1 MPFLDLQLKVNFD
14 SDSET
19 TLKSIKEL
27 DFSIY
32 FKDLVRHNA
41 LPQGGFVL
49 VENNLHE
56 NQLPLKDSWIGES
69 GVDPTLLAFAVLFF
83 HKQYGPEKKHEYK
96 FSNVDH
102 SWIELKMNA
111 KKITVT
117 NTCLDIEYG
126 GAVTYEM
133 EFKPFFEQATELINF
148 YLLLKNT
155 IPSNYKY
162 YEAFNFKS
170 FEEIF
175 EKLQNPYLRLTNK
188 LVLLENFISEE
199 EETELL
205 NTIDSNLWSSELKRR
220 VQHYGYRYNYKSK
233 VIEASM
239 HLGEVPSW
247 LTDLS
252 LKIDQQT
259 KQENK
264 LDQFIINEYLPGQG
278 ISAHIDCVP
287 CFGNTIFSLSL
298 GSGCNMVFT
307 DPKTKEKISY
317 YLPQR
322 SLLVLKDELRYEW
335 KHEIKAVKSDL
346 VNAAKIPR
354 SRRVSITFR
363 TIKKRFQ
370 T

>member
-49 VENNLHE
+49 VENNLYE

-83 HKQYGPEKKHEYK
+83 HKQYGPGKKHEYK
-96 FSNVDH
+96 FGNVDH
-102 SWIELKMNA
+102 SWVELKMNT
-111 KKITVT
+111 KTITVT

-133 EFKPFFEQATELINF
+133 EFKPFFEQAIELINF

-220 VQHYGYRYNYKSK
+220 VQHYGYRYDYKAK

-239 HLGEVPSW
+239 QLGEVPSW
-247 LTDLS
+247 LTDLN

-259 KQENK
+259 KQENQ

-354 SRRVSITFR
+354 GRRVSITFR
-363 TIKKRFQ
+363 SIKK
-370 T
+370 

>member
-41 LPQGGFVL
+41 LPLGGFVL
-49 VENNLHE
+49 VENNLE
-56 NQLPLKDSWIGES
+56 ETKLPLNESWIGEF
-69 GVDPTLLAFAVLFF
+69 GVDTSLLAFAALFF
-83 HKQYGPEKKHEYK
+83 HKQYGPRKKHEYK

-102 SWIELKMNA
+102 SWIEIKIDSKN
-111 KKITVT
+111 ITVT
-117 NTCLDIEYG
+117 NKCLDIEFEG
-126 GAVTYEM
+126 STTYEI
-133 EFKPFFEQATELINF
+133 EFKQFFEQATELINF

-155 IPSNYKY
+155 IPSTYKY

-175 EKLQNPYLRLTNK
+175 EKLQNPYLRLINK

-220 VQHYGYRYNYKSK
+220 VQHYGYRYDYKTK
-233 VIEASM
+233 AITASM
-239 HLGEVPSW
+239 QLGEVPRW
-247 LTDLS
+247 LKNLS

-259 KQENK
+259 KQKNK
-264 LDQFIINEYLPGQG
+264 LEQFIINEYLPGQG
-278 ISAHIDCVP
+278 ISAHIDCIP

-298 GSGCNMVFT
+298 GSGCKMVFT
-307 DPKTKEKISY
+307 DPKTNEKISY

-346 VNAAKIPR
+346 VNNVKIPR
-354 SRRVSITFR
+354 DRRVSVTFR
-363 TIKKRFQ
+363 TIKK
-370 T
+370 